1 MALGSGVA
9 PAATVTFGANLGRAP
24 NNTTT
29 CVGLQLFPSSESCS
43 VESSNL
49 TTGET
54 VFPPVGEGVVSN
66 VRVRVGPVTGP
77 MQVVLEEAL
86 RKDNP
91 LDPGHP
97 TYACCSL
104 HAASPIFTPAANA
117 ITTVPV
123 NFRVQQS
130 RVPEPSG
137 FYVDQHLA
145 LSVLSPTVPIPA
157 SLDSSAV
164 LGAWFPAWAT
174 IGEQKVGPS
183 GTFLAADLLINADWD
198 PVPGA
203 AAAPAGLQLPRQIR
217 PVRNNLALFPLLCSL
232 SRACVGRL
240 FLQNRRLAAAAAASS
255 LASAKRRGKKGKT
268 ITYAS
273 VKFRIPA
280 GKRKTIRARL
290 RQAGKRL
297 LKKRKRAKVWLN
309 VKMPGAGVKPVKLTL
324 KRGSSKKKSK

>member
-1 MALGSGVA
+1 
-9 PAATVTFGANLGRAP
+9 
-24 NNTTT
+24 
-29 CVGLQLFPSSESCS
+29 
-43 VESSNL
+43 
-49 TTGET
+49 
-54 VFPPVGEGVVSN
+54 VGEGIVSN

-77 MQVVLEEAL
+77 MQIVLEEAL

-91 LDPGHP
+91 LEPGRP

-104 HAASPIFTPAANA
+104 LAASPIFTPAANA

-130 RVPEPSG
+130 RTPEPSG

-157 SLDSSAV
+157 SLDPNAV
-164 LGAWFPAWAT
+164 LGAWYPAWAT
-174 IGEQKVGPS
+174 IGEQKVGPA
-183 GTFLAADLLINADWD
+183 GTFVSADLLINADWD
-198 PVPGA
+198 PVA
-203 AAAPAGLQLPRQIR
+203 ATGTVPASLQLPRQIR

-240 FLQNRRLAAAAAASS
+240 FLQNRRLANASGA
-255 LASAKRRGKKGKT
+255 LASAKRKRRAV
-268 ITYAS
+268 TYAS

-290 RQAGKRL
+290 GKIGRRL

-309 VKMPGAGVKPVKLTL
+309 VKMQGASVEPVRLTL
-324 KRGSSKKKSK
+324 KRGPSKKKPK